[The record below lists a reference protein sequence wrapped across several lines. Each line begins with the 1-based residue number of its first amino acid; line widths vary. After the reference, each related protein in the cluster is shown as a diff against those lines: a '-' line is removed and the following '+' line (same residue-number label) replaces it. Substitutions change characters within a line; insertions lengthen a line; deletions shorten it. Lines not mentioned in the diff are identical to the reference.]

1 MYQPDSSSPLV
12 SVTTIL
18 LVEIVKGIFLF
29 KIQVCSLTNTQ
40 QLNARG
46 K

>member
-18 LVEIVKGIFLF
+18 LAEIVKGIFCL
-29 KIQVCSLTNTQ
+29 KYRY
-40 QLNARG
+40 AP
-46 K
+46 